1 MKISTQN
8 IKKMSR
14 DNKYLRDFFNLL
26 NDDQVFYC
34 YLTNTFILK
43 QISVLMNELKDG
55 LKTEQDVDREIQ
67 GLISSMGIISPE
79 ISGLVEVELSKED
92 FYNLIKS
99 VKGQSIEN
107 LAERRKN

>member
-1 MKISTQN
+1 MLT
-8 IKKMSR
+8 
-14 DNKYLRDFFNLL
+14 
-26 NDDQVFYC
+26 DDQVFYC

-43 QISVLMNELKDG
+43 QISVLLNELREGD
-55 LKTEQDVDREIQ
+55 KTEKQVDKEIQ
-67 GLISSMGIISPE
+67 DLIDSMGIISPE
-79 ISGLVEVELSKED
+79 ISGLVEVELSKDD